1 MTVELPDPFARLT
14 CPRSYPSFRIKA
26 EVVKDETFQFQLA
39 ESMETWQSVRSFGLD
54 VLTWW
59 ENLVK
64 PGIKKLAQYR
74 SRELNRLSK
83 EELNLFRLRQGY
95 LNSKIMMGE
104 TWRLADLKSV
114 HSSIELWYSRE
125 CSKIKHQSLAEEH
138 QSEEKVSI

>member
-1 MTVELPDPFARLT
+1 MPAVCE
-14 CPRSYPSFRIKA
+14 PRSYPSFRIKA

-64 PGIKKLAQYR
+64 PGIKKLAQHR

-83 EELNLFRLRQGY
+83 EKLNLIRSRQGY

-125 CSKIKHQSLAEEH
+125 
-138 QSEEKVSI
+138 